1 MDLIQMLVNLAS
13 DLTSASIDLAL
24 ALGSVGG
31 IAALIIYLN
40 RQLAWP
46 GTAGVSA
53 ATACWPRCACVP
65 H

>member
-40 RQLAWP
+40 RRWLAW
-46 GTAGVSA
+46 TAGVSA